1 MKRLLAITMHGM
13 EGITRLVEHTM
24 GRKVLRKWIGAPMGI
39 LIALLPNFV
48 NAGTNYTDMWFNPS
62 ESGWGVNFSQD
73 YNGPIFATFFVYTA
87 AGAPTWVVAILA
99 LDPVSG
105 VYSGSLYETS
115 GGAPLTSQGFNP
127 ADVHT
132 SNVGTASFT
141 PTDAANGTLA
151 YTYRGTNVVK
161 QITREPLYTP
171 DTVSNATFLSL
182 TPSGTAYVSIFVSR
196 NNGQCA
202 IFPPHQTLYG
212 RWQIFPTAVTSS
224 SITFNIGNCDANV
237 PNQCVIST
245 PECSFTGTVTPTG
258 RVLNVPGTLTC
269 NAGHAFSGGLTG
281 ALQAT
286 FYEIAHTDAG
296 VNGKLLVTNGSCI
309 AQSIFL
315 IQRNDWLDQQL
326 P

>member
-171 DTVSNATFLSL
+171 DTVSNATFSQ
-182 TPSGTAYVSIFVSR
+182 SHSF
-196 NNGQCA
+196 
-202 IFPPHQTLYG
+202 
-212 RWQIFPTAVTSS
+212 W
-224 SITFNIGNCDANV
+224 NCVRLDLR
-237 PNQCVIST
+237 
-245 PECSFTGTVTPTG
+245 F
-258 RVLNVPGTLTC
+258 
-269 NAGHAFSGGLTG
+269 
-281 ALQAT
+281 
-286 FYEIAHTDAG
+286 
-296 VNGKLLVTNGSCI
+296 
-309 AQSIFL
+309 AQ
-315 IQRNDWLDQQL
+315 
-326 P
+326 